1 MLRLLGKSNKT
12 SESSQETRRSW
23 TNIVGNVF
31 RRSEVDDEFWEDL
44 EEGLIVSDVGVETSM
59 DLVEKTRDEARW
71 RGARTPDAVYD
82 LLRSE
87 ISSMLSDDSTDGS
100 FDEDGPVAVM
110 VVGVNGSGK
119 TTSIGKLAQAAKSDG
134 RVPLIA
140 AADTFRAGAIS
151 QLAIWAERTDTMFVS
166 STAGADPGSVV
177 YDALNAAKSRG
188 ADFVVIDTAG
198 RLHTAHNLMEELK
211 KIRRILDRHA
221 NEFSPRVLLV
231 IDGNTGQN
239 GVTQAKEFTQAVG
252 CDGVILTKLDST
264 AKGGVILAIR
274 GEMGLPVRYI
284 GTGEGIDDIAQFDPH
299 QFAETI
305 LPSNRA

>member
-1 MLRLLGKSNKT
+1 MLRLLGRNKKT

-23 TNIVGNVF
+23 TNIVGGVF
-31 RRSEVDDEFWEDL
+31 RRSEIDADFWEDL
-44 EEGLIVSDVGVETSM
+44 EEALIVADVGVTTAMEI
-59 DLVEKTRDEARW
+59 VEKIQDESKW
-71 RGARTPDAVYD
+71 RGARTPDAVYE
-82 LLRSE
+82 LLRTE
-87 ISSMLSDDSTDGS
+87 IASMLVDDDSAAS

-110 VVGVNGSGK
+110 IVGVNGSGK
-119 TTSIGKLAQAAKSDG
+119 TTSIGKLVQAAKSVG

-151 QLAIWAERTDTMFVS
+151 QLGIWAERTGTMFVS
-166 STAGADPGSVV
+166 SSAGADPGSVV
-177 YDALNAAKSRG
+177 YDALNAAKSRK

-211 KIRRILDRHA
+211 KMRRILDRHA
-221 NEFSPRVLLV
+221 DDFAPRVLLV

-239 GVTQAKEFTQAVG
+239 GVTQAKLFSEAVG

-274 GEMGLPVRYI
+274 GEMGVPVRYI
-284 GTGEGIDDIAQFDPH
+284 GTGEGVDDFALFDP
-299 QFAETI
+299 QVFAETI
-305 LPSNRA
+305 LPAA

>member
-1 MLRLLGKSNKT
+1 MLRLLGRNKKT

-23 TNIVGNVF
+23 TNVVGSVF
-31 RRSEVDDEFWEDL
+31 RRSQIDADFWEDL
-44 EEGLIVSDVGVETSM
+44 EEALIVADVGMTTSM
-59 DLVEKTRDEARW
+59 ELVEKIQDEAKW
-71 RGARTPDAVYD
+71 RGAHTPDTVYE
-82 LLRSE
+82 LLRAE
-87 ISSMLSDDSTDGS
+87 ISDMLADDDSAAG
-100 FDEDGPVAVM
+100 FDDDGPVAVM

-119 TTSIGKLAQAAKSDG
+119 TTSIGKLVQAAKSDG

-151 QLAIWAERTDTMFVS
+151 QLEIWAERTDTMFVS
-166 STAGADPGSVV
+166 SSAGADPGSVV
-177 YDALNAAKSRG
+177 YDALNAAKSRK

-211 KIRRILDRHA
+211 KMRRILDRHTDDFA
-221 NEFSPRVLLV
+221 PRVLLV

-239 GVTQAKEFTQAVG
+239 GVTQAKLFSEAVG

-284 GTGEGIDDIAQFDPH
+284 GTGEGVDDFAVFDPRA
-299 QFAETI
+299 FAETI
-305 LPSNRA
+305 LPAA

>member
-1 MLRLLGKSNKT
+1 MLRFFGRDKKT
-12 SESSQETRRSW
+12 SESSQETGRSW
-23 TNIVGNVF
+23 THIVGNVF

-44 EEGLIVSDVGVETSM
+44 EEALIVSDVGVETSM
-59 DLVEKTRDEARW
+59 ALVEKIQEEARW
-71 RGARTPDAVYD
+71 RGARTPEAVYD

-87 ISSMLSDDSTDGS
+87 IAAMLSDEERSNG
-100 FDEDGPVAVM
+100 FDDDGPSAVM

-119 TTSIGKLAQAAKSDG
+119 TTTIGKLAQAAKNDG

-151 QLAIWAERTDTMFVS
+151 QLEIWADRTETMFVS
-166 STAGADPGSVV
+166 SSAGADPGSVV

-211 KIRRILDRHA
+211 KMRRVLDRHA
-221 NEFSPRVLLV
+221 EDFTPLVLLV

-239 GVTQAKEFTQAVG
+239 GVTQAKQFSDAVG
-252 CDGVILTKLDST
+252 CDGVVLTKLDST

-284 GTGEGIDDIAQFDPH
+284 GTGEGIDDIAPFDP
-299 QFAETI
+299 QEFAETI
-305 LPSNRA
+305 LPVN

>member
-1 MLRLLGKSNKT
+1 MLRLLGRRDKT
-12 SESSQETRRSW
+12 SESSAETRRSW
-23 TNIVGNVF
+23 TNLVGGVF
-31 RRSEVDDEFWEDL
+31 RRTKVDDEFWEDL
-44 EEGLIVSDVGVETSM
+44 EEALIVADVGVETALQ
-59 DLVEKTRDEARW
+59 LVEKIREESRW
-71 RGARTPDAVYD
+71 RGARTPDAIYE
-82 LLRSE
+82 LLRTE
-87 ISSMLSDDSTDGS
+87 ISEMLTDDEGAAVFAD
-100 FDEDGPVAVM
+100 DGPVAVM

-119 TTSIGKLAQAAKSDG
+119 TTTIGKMAQAAKSDG

-151 QLAIWAERTDTMFVS
+151 QLETWARRTDTMFFS
-166 STAGADPGSVV
+166 SSAGADPGSVV
-177 YDALNAAKSRG
+177 YDALTAAKSRG

-211 KIRRILDRHA
+211 KMRRILDRHSSD
-221 NEFSPRVLLV
+221 FTPRVLLV

-239 GVTQAKEFTQAVG
+239 GVTQAKVFTEAVG

-284 GTGEGIDDIAQFDPH
+284 GTGEGIDDIAPFDPRA
-299 QFAETI
+299 FAETI
-305 LPSNRA
+305 LPAA

>member
-1 MLRLLGKSNKT
+1 MLRLLGRNKKT

-23 TNIVGNVF
+23 TNVVGGVF
-31 RRSEVDDEFWEDL
+31 RRSEIDADFWEDL
-44 EEGLIVSDVGVETSM
+44 EEALIVADVGVATSM
-59 DLVEKTRDEARW
+59 ELVEKVQDEAKW
-71 RGARTPDAVYD
+71 RGARTPNAVYE

-87 ISSMLSDDSTDGS
+87 ISSMLVDEDSAAG
-100 FDEDGPVAVM
+100 FEEDGPVAVM

-119 TTSIGKLAQAAKSDG
+119 TTSIGKLVQAAKSDG

-151 QLAIWAERTDTMFVS
+151 QLEIWAERTGTMVVS
-166 STAGADPGSVV
+166 SSAGADPGSVV
-177 YDALNAAKSRG
+177 FDALGAAKSRG

-211 KIRRILDRHA
+211 KMRRILDRHA
-221 NEFSPRVLLV
+221 EDFTPRVLLV

-239 GVTQAKEFTQAVG
+239 GVTQAKLFTEAVG

-284 GTGEGIDDIAQFDPH
+284 GTGEGIDDIAVFDP
-299 QFAETI
+299 QAFAETI
-305 LPSNRA
+305 LPAA

>member
-1 MLRLLGKSNKT
+1 MLRLLGRNKKT

-23 TNIVGNVF
+23 TNVVGGVF
-31 RRSEVDDEFWEDL
+31 RRSQVDADFWEDL
-44 EEGLIVSDVGVETSM
+44 EEALIVADVGVATSI
-59 DLVEKTRDEARW
+59 DLVEKVQDEAKW
-71 RGARTPDAVYD
+71 RGARTPNAVYE

-87 ISSMLSDDSTDGS
+87 ISGMLV
-100 FDEDGPVAVM
+100 DEDSATGFEDEGPVAVM

-119 TTSIGKLAQAAKSDG
+119 TTSIGKLVQAAKSDG

-151 QLAIWAERTDTMFVS
+151 QLEIWAERTGTMFVS
-166 STAGADPGSVV
+166 SSAGADPGSVV
-177 YDALNAAKSRG
+177 FDALGAAKSRG

-211 KIRRILDRHA
+211 KMRRILDRHA
-221 NEFSPRVLLV
+221 EDFTPRVLLV

-239 GVTQAKEFTQAVG
+239 GVTQAKLFTEAVG

-284 GTGEGIDDIAQFDPH
+284 GTGEGIDDIAVFDP
-299 QFAETI
+299 QAFAETI
-305 LPSNRA
+305 LPAA

>member
-1 MLRLLGKSNKT
+1 MLRLLGRRDKM
-12 SESSQETRRSW
+12 SESSAETRRSW
-23 TNIVGNVF
+23 TNLVGGVF
-31 RRSEVDDEFWEDL
+31 RRTKVDDEFWEDL
-44 EEGLIVSDVGVETSM
+44 EEALIVADVGVETAM
-59 DLVEKTRDEARW
+59 QLVEKIQDEARW
-71 RGARTPDAVYD
+71 RGARTPDAVYE
-82 LLRSE
+82 LLRTE
-87 ISSMLSDDSTDGS
+87 ISEMLTDDVAA
-100 FDEDGPVAVM
+100 FAEDGPVAVM

-151 QLAIWAERTDTMFVS
+151 QLETWAQRTDTMFVS
-166 STAGADPGSVV
+166 SSAGADPGSVV

-211 KIRRILDRHA
+211 KMRRILDRHSSD
-221 NEFSPRVLLV
+221 FKPRVLLV

-239 GVTQAKEFTQAVG
+239 GVTQAKVFTEAVG

-284 GTGEGIDDIAQFDPH
+284 GTGEGIDDIAPFDPRG
-299 QFAETI
+299 FAETI
-305 LPSNRA
+305 LPAA

>member
-1 MLRLLGKSNKT
+1 MLRLLGRNKKT

-23 TNIVGNVF
+23 TNVVGGVF
-31 RRSEVDDEFWEDL
+31 RRSEIDADFWEDL
-44 EEGLIVSDVGVETSM
+44 EEALIVADVGVATSM
-59 DLVEKTRDEARW
+59 ELVEKVQDEAKW
-71 RGARTPDAVYD
+71 RGARTPNAVYE

-87 ISSMLSDDSTDGS
+87 ISSMLVDEDSAAG
-100 FDEDGPVAVM
+100 FEEDGPVAVM

-119 TTSIGKLAQAAKSDG
+119 TTSIGKLVQAAKSGG

-151 QLAIWAERTDTMFVS
+151 QLEIWAERTGTMFVS
-166 STAGADPGSVV
+166 SSAGADPGSVV
-177 YDALNAAKSRG
+177 FDALGAAKSRG

-211 KIRRILDRHA
+211 KMRRILDRHA
-221 NEFSPRVLLV
+221 EDFTPRVLLV

-239 GVTQAKEFTQAVG
+239 GVTQAKLFTEAVG

-284 GTGEGIDDIAQFDPH
+284 GTGEGIDDIAVFDP
-299 QFAETI
+299 QAFAETI
-305 LPSNRA
+305 LPAA

>member
-1 MLRLLGKSNKT
+1 MLRLLGRNRKT

-31 RRSEVDDEFWEDL
+31 RRSKVDDEFWEEL
-44 EEGLIVSDVGVETSM
+44 EEALIVADVGVETSM
-59 DLVEKTRDEARW
+59 ELVEKIQDEARW
-71 RGARTPDAVYD
+71 RGARTPEAVYE
-82 LLRSE
+82 LLRVE
-87 ISSMLSDDSTDGS
+87 IAAMLGEDGTAGG

-119 TTSIGKLAQAAKSDG
+119 TTSIGKLAQAAKADG

-140 AADTFRAGAIS
+140 AADTFRAGAIA
-151 QLAIWAERTDTMFVS
+151 QLEVWAERTNTMFVS
-166 STAGADPGSVV
+166 SSAGADPGSVV

-211 KIRRILDRHA
+211 KIRRILDRYA
-221 NEFSPRVLLV
+221 EDFAPRVLLV

-239 GVTQAKEFTQAVG
+239 GVTQAKLFTEAVG

-284 GTGEGIDDIAQFDPH
+284 GTGEGVDDIAPFNPQE
-299 QFAETI
+299 FAETI
-305 LPSNRA
+305 LPVD

>member
-1 MLRLLGKSNKT
+1 MLRLLGRNKKT

-23 TNIVGNVF
+23 TNVVGGVF
-31 RRSEVDDEFWEDL
+31 RRSQVDADFWEDL
-44 EEGLIVSDVGVETSM
+44 EEALIVADVGVATSM
-59 DLVEKTRDEARW
+59 ELVEKVQDEAKW
-71 RGARTPDAVYD
+71 RGARTPNAVYE

-87 ISSMLSDDSTDGS
+87 ISGMLV
-100 FDEDGPVAVM
+100 DEDSATGFEDEGPVAVM

-119 TTSIGKLAQAAKSDG
+119 TTSIGKLVQAAKSDG

-151 QLAIWAERTDTMFVS
+151 QLEIWAERTGTMVVS
-166 STAGADPGSVV
+166 SSAGADPGSVV
-177 YDALNAAKSRG
+177 FDALGAAKSRG

-211 KIRRILDRHA
+211 KMRRILDRHA
-221 NEFSPRVLLV
+221 EDFTPRVLLV

-239 GVTQAKEFTQAVG
+239 GVTQAKLFTEAVG

-284 GTGEGIDDIAQFDPH
+284 GTGEGIDDIAVFDP
-299 QFAETI
+299 QAFAETI
-305 LPSNRA
+305 LPAA

>member
-1 MLRLLGKSNKT
+1 MLRLLGRNKKT

-23 TNIVGNVF
+23 TNVVGGVF
-31 RRSEVDDEFWEDL
+31 RRSQVDADFWEDL
-44 EEGLIVSDVGVETSM
+44 EEALIVADVGVATSM
-59 DLVEKTRDEARW
+59 DLVEKVQDEAKW
-71 RGARTPDAVYD
+71 RGARTPNAVYE

-87 ISSMLSDDSTDGS
+87 ISGMLV
-100 FDEDGPVAVM
+100 DEDSATGFEEEGPVAVM

-119 TTSIGKLAQAAKSDG
+119 TTSIGKLVQAAKSDG

-151 QLAIWAERTDTMFVS
+151 QLEIWAERTGTMFVS
-166 STAGADPGSVV
+166 SSAGADPGSVV
-177 YDALNAAKSRG
+177 FDALGAAKSRG

-211 KIRRILDRHA
+211 KMRRILDRHA
-221 NEFSPRVLLV
+221 EDFTPRVLLV

-239 GVTQAKEFTQAVG
+239 GVTQAKLFTEAVG

-284 GTGEGIDDIAQFDPH
+284 GTGEGIDDIAVFDP
-299 QFAETI
+299 QAFAETI
-305 LPSNRA
+305 LPAA

>member
-1 MLRLLGKSNKT
+1 MLRLLGRNKKT

-23 TNIVGNVF
+23 TNIVGGVF
-31 RRSEVDDEFWEDL
+31 RRSEIDADFWEDL
-44 EEGLIVSDVGVETSM
+44 EEALIVADVGVTTAMEI
-59 DLVEKTRDEARW
+59 VEKIQDESKW
-71 RGARTPDAVYD
+71 RGARTPDAVYE
-82 LLRSE
+82 LLRTE
-87 ISSMLSDDSTDGS
+87 IASMLVDDDSAAS

-110 VVGVNGSGK
+110 IVGVNGSGK
-119 TTSIGKLAQAAKSDG
+119 TTSIGKLVQAAKSVG

-151 QLAIWAERTDTMFVS
+151 QLEIWAERTGTVFVS
-166 STAGADPGSVV
+166 SSAGADPGSVV
-177 YDALNAAKSRG
+177 YDALNAAKSRK

-211 KIRRILDRHA
+211 KMRRILDRHA
-221 NEFSPRVLLV
+221 DDFAPRVLLV

-239 GVTQAKEFTQAVG
+239 GVTQAKLFSEAVG

-274 GEMGLPVRYI
+274 GEMGVPVRYI
-284 GTGEGIDDIAQFDPH
+284 GTGEGVDDFALFDP
-299 QFAETI
+299 QVFAETI
-305 LPSNRA
+305 LPAA

>member
-1 MLRLLGKSNKT
+1 MLRLLRRGKKT
-12 SESSQETRRSW
+12 SESSAETRRSW
-23 TNIVGNVF
+23 TNVVGGVF
-31 RRSEVDDEFWEDL
+31 RRSEVDEYFWEDL
-44 EEGLIVSDVGVETSM
+44 EEALIVADVGVATSM
-59 DLVEKTRDEARW
+59 ELVEKIRDEARW
-71 RGARTPDAVYD
+71 RGARSPDAVYD

-87 ISSMLSDDSTDGS
+87 ITDLLSEDNAVSE
-100 FDEDGPVAVM
+100 FFNDGPVAVM
-110 VVGVNGSGK
+110 IVGVNGSGK
-119 TTSIGKLAQAAKSDG
+119 TTSIGKMAHAAKLDG

-151 QLAIWAERTDTMFVS
+151 QLETWARRTDTMFVS
-166 STAGADPGSVV
+166 SAAGADPGSVV
-177 YDALNAAKSRG
+177 FDALSAAKSRG

-211 KIRRILDRHA
+211 KMRRILDRHA
-221 NEFSPRVLLV
+221 NDYTPRVLLV

-239 GVTQAKEFTQAVG
+239 GVAQAKVFTEAVG

-284 GTGEGIDDIAQFDPH
+284 GTGEGIEDIAPFDPRE
-299 QFAETI
+299 FAETI
-305 LPSNRA
+305 LPAP

>member
-1 MLRLLGKSNKT
+1 MLRFFGRDKKT
-12 SESSQETRRSW
+12 SESSQETGRSW
-23 TNIVGNVF
+23 THIVGNVF

-44 EEGLIVSDVGVETSM
+44 EEALIVSDVGVETSM
-59 DLVEKTRDEARW
+59 ALVEKIQEEARW
-71 RGARTPDAVYD
+71 RGARTPEAVYD

-87 ISSMLSDDSTDGS
+87 IAAMLSDEERSND
-100 FDEDGPVAVM
+100 FDDDGPSAVM

-119 TTSIGKLAQAAKSDG
+119 TTTIGKLAQAAKKDG

-151 QLAIWAERTDTMFVS
+151 QLEIWAERTETMFVS
-166 STAGADPGSVV
+166 SSAGADPGSVV

-211 KIRRILDRHA
+211 KMRRVLDRHA
-221 NEFSPRVLLV
+221 EDFTPRVLLV

-239 GVTQAKEFTQAVG
+239 GVTQAKQFSDAVG
-252 CDGVILTKLDST
+252 CDGVVLTKLDST

-284 GTGEGIDDIAQFDPH
+284 CTGEGIDDIAPFDP
-299 QFAETI
+299 QEFAETI
-305 LPSNRA
+305 LPVN

>member
-1 MLRLLGKSNKT
+1 MLRLLGRRDKT
-12 SESSQETRRSW
+12 SESSAETRRSW
-23 TNIVGNVF
+23 TNLVGGVF
-31 RRSEVDDEFWEDL
+31 RRTKVDDEFWEDL
-44 EEGLIVSDVGVETSM
+44 EEALIVADVGVETAM
-59 DLVEKTRDEARW
+59 QLVEKIQDEARW
-71 RGARTPDAVYD
+71 RGARTPDAVYE
-82 LLRSE
+82 LLRTE
-87 ISSMLSDDSTDGS
+87 ISEMLTDDEDAAAYA
-100 FDEDGPVAVM
+100 EDGPVAVM

-151 QLAIWAERTDTMFVS
+151 QLETWAQRTDTMFVS
-166 STAGADPGSVV
+166 SSAGADPGSVV

-211 KIRRILDRHA
+211 KMRRILDRHA
-221 NEFSPRVLLV
+221 SDFKPRVLLV

-239 GVTQAKEFTQAVG
+239 GVTQAKVFTEAVG

-284 GTGEGIDDIAQFDPH
+284 GTGEGIDDIAPFDPRG
-299 QFAETI
+299 FAETI
-305 LPSNRA
+305 LPAA

>member
-1 MLRLLGKSNKT
+1 MLRLLGRNRKT

-31 RRSEVDDEFWEDL
+31 RRSEVDDEFWEEL
-44 EEGLIVSDVGVETSM
+44 EEALIVADVGVETSIE
-59 DLVEKTRDEARW
+59 LVEKIQDEARW
-71 RGARTPDAVYD
+71 RGARTPEAVYE
-82 LLRSE
+82 LLRVE
-87 ISSMLSDDSTDGS
+87 IAGMLSEDGS
-100 FDEDGPVAVM
+100 AGGFDEDGPVAVM

-119 TTSIGKLAQAAKSDG
+119 TTSIGKLAQAAKVDG

-140 AADTFRAGAIS
+140 AADTFRAGAIA
-151 QLAIWAERTDTMFVS
+151 QLEVWAERTDTMFVS
-166 STAGADPGSVV
+166 SSAGADPGSVV

-211 KIRRILDRHA
+211 KIRRILDRYA
-221 NEFSPRVLLV
+221 EDFAPRVLLV

-239 GVTQAKEFTQAVG
+239 GVTQAKLFTEAVG

-284 GTGEGIDDIAQFDPH
+284 GTGEGVEDIAPFNPQE
-299 QFAETI
+299 FAETI
-305 LPSNRA
+305 LPID

>member
-1 MLRLLGKSNKT
+1 MLRLLGRRDKT
-12 SESSQETRRSW
+12 SESSAETRRSW
-23 TNIVGNVF
+23 TNIVGGVF
-31 RRSEVDDEFWEDL
+31 RRTKVDDEFWEDL
-44 EEGLIVSDVGVETSM
+44 EEALIVADVGVETAM
-59 DLVEKTRDEARW
+59 QLVEKIQDEARW
-71 RGARTPDAVYD
+71 RGARTPEAVYE
-82 LLRSE
+82 LLRTE
-87 ISSMLSDDSTDGS
+87 ISEMLTDDEATAA
-100 FDEDGPVAVM
+100 FEEDGPVAVM

-151 QLAIWAERTDTMFVS
+151 QLETWAQRTDTMFVS
-166 STAGADPGSVV
+166 SAAGADPGSVV

-211 KIRRILDRHA
+211 KMRRILDRHSSD
-221 NEFSPRVLLV
+221 FKPRVLLV

-239 GVTQAKEFTQAVG
+239 GVTQAKVFTEAIG

-284 GTGEGIDDIAQFDPH
+284 GTGEGIDDIAPFDPRG
-299 QFAETI
+299 FAETI
-305 LPSNRA
+305 LPAA